1 MSDPPPLLLY
11 DGLCALCNG
20 WVRFLLRVDRGGP
33 LRFAALA
40 SATGD
45 RIRTAHPELT
55 GVDSLVFVEGER
67 AAVRSTA
74 VLRIFRYL
82 GGPWR
87 LFLIGWIVPREI
99 RDSLYDVVAFW
110 RYRLFG
116 RHAACLVPPADA
128 RGRFLD

>member
-20 WVRFLLRVDRGGP
+20 WVRFLLRVDRTGP
-33 LRFAALA
+33 LRFAAVA

-45 RIRTAHPELT
+45 RIRAAHPELT

-67 AAVRSTA
+67 ASVRSTA

-87 LFLIGWIVPREI
+87 VFLIGWIVPREI

-116 RHAACLVPPADA
+116 RYPACPAPPPQA
-128 RGRFLD
+128 RARFLE